1 MTAAVGTCSP
11 FAAHAEAR
19 RCSPILPA
27 HLYGRSIRIISVLFT
42 DKENQCRIVKHLFCV
57 IQQVS
62 GRVELNPEIVLVSL
76 VCLIIV
82 YFCGTFILFP

>member
-1 MTAAVGTCSP
+1 MFRREMTAAVGTCSP

-42 DKENQCRIVKHLFCV
+42 DKETDTQ
-57 IQQVS
+57 
-62 GRVELNPEIVLVSL
+62 
-76 VCLIIV
+76 
-82 YFCGTFILFP
+82 TA